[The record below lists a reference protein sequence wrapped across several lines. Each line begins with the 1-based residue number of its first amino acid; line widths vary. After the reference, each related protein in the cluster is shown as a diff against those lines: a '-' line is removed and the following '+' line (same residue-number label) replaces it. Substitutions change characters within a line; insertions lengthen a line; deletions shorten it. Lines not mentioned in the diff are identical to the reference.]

1 MLSSPE
7 TWKEFFEIYYRDE
20 LNKLAD
26 SVELNGSRSLYVNF
40 LKDLAIFREGR
51 LAEELLDMPDVV
63 MRHANEGLA
72 IAENIHDVS
81 LEGCVARFTNLPLSR
96 RILIR
101 DLRSEHI
108 AKFVAIE
115 GIVRKVTEVRP
126 KVVRAAFA
134 CSSCGKVVHVD
145 QEDAQLKPPFECR
158 ACKGKRFVFLP
169 EESISIDS
177 QRIRI
182 QEYPENLRGGE
193 QPQQIDVMLEG
204 DLTGRVNPGDRVI
217 INGIVRAKPR
227 LIGQRKL
234 AHMDIHL
241 EGNSIEILQQ
251 EYEEFEITEED
262 RKRIIELSEDPRI
275 YEKIVASIAP
285 SIYGH
290 EDIKLAI
297 ALQLFGGVPKKLPD
311 GTEIRGDIHVLLVGD
326 PGVAKCVDY
335 NTEVLLSD
343 GSLVKIGDLVNSEL
357 RNGKIRK
364 IDDGVY
370 AETNLDI
377 ISLDSRFLKSRICR
391 ADIVWKRK
399 APETMY
405 KIRTKTG
412 RMIRVTPT
420 HPFFTIKNGRFVT
433 VRAKDLNKGDLI
445 AAPRTI
451 PVFGSP
457 QPLPNSFEKS
467 KSNNAVRLKLPEKTS
482 PEFWRFIALF
492 IAEGYAQKSESG
504 CATVFFTNN
513 DEKLLS
519 EFLMYAKK
527 LGLNPNVRNPHK
539 GKSAREVI
547 VPGVELY
554 NFFELLGIVGK
565 SREKRVPDLLFKCS
579 RDEIRAFLS
588 AFFDAEAS
596 VDRKKPKITVTS
608 ASQELLRQIQ
618 HLLLRFGII
627 SQLHETQSRATN
639 SRTPE
644 MRTYFRLTI
653 TGENALKF
661 VREIG
666 FTVDC
671 KRSLCVWQTKK
682 TNPNLDVVPD
692 LSVLLRETRRLL
704 GLTQSECGVERT
716 TYQHLERGDR
726 KPSRDTL
733 TKVVKAFRKRV
744 DENGHDV
751 RAEFNVK
758 FLELLADSDIFWD
771 EVVEI
776 TTYRPEHPYV
786 YDLQVLEHHNF
797 IANDIFVHNSQILR
811 YVHRIAPRSV
821 YTTGKGTTTAG
832 LTATATRDEYDGR
845 WTLEA
850 GALVLADK
858 GVALVDEI
866 DKMRSEDRSALHEAM
881 EQQSYHPSFEITLAD
896 GSKHKIG
903 EFVDRLFEKFP
914 ERKVK
919 GIDCE
924 ILRTDDLG
932 IEILTTDFGGVF
944 KTRVDRVSRHKAPDY
959 FVRIKY
965 SNGREILVTPEHPV
979 FVFRDGKITTVEASK
994 VKAGDFAPAVISC
1007 EFEGRSE
1014 LQKHVSRGR
1023 KEVTLPDSVDECF
1036 ATFLGFFASEG
1047 YSFAGSSMEVGLS
1060 NTNSAV
1066 ILEMKEAMQKSF
1078 GVEPIDYTGVNRT
1091 LRLVSKPVYEFMHIN
1106 FPELMRK
1113 SKRKRIPA
1121 SILSAD
1127 LDTRVAFLR
1136 AAFMGDGSVE
1146 SEALCYRTS
1155 SRGLAEDYQ
1164 DLLLTLGIHSRI
1176 VVDSSTNSYKVYIT
1190 GDCLERFVEM
1200 VLKEIKGQNEKVKWL
1215 IERSKRNLRKRELR
1229 SRSLTSLTKHDVLP
1243 PYVGELIKA
1252 CLKKLGMK
1260 YDGYFHEHLIGNYGV
1275 NRIIVERYIEAIERR
1290 IEEVEGSL
1298 DAQSLRELR
1307 EKLGYSQQRV
1317 AELIGVTRST
1327 IDYAERGGYSEEK
1340 RKTLLQKLRIGI
1352 KQVISEV
1359 RESLEKV
1366 KAMEKFRWLRIKEV
1380 EIVPNEGEYRTDWVY
1395 DVTVEP
1401 THTFI
1406 SHGLVL
1412 HNTVSVAKAGINAV
1426 LRARCALLG
1435 AANPKYGRFD
1445 RYAPIAEQID
1455 LSPTLLSRFD
1465 LIFVLTD
1472 DPDEVRDR
1480 MLAEH
1485 ILKTH
1490 ELGEKLEKLKN
1501 IVSTEYTKEELEA
1514 QAEEITPAIDPEL
1527 LRKYIAYS
1535 KRTVFPVLTEEAKE
1549 RIIDFYV
1556 SLRSKAKDNSAV
1568 PVTARQLEA
1577 LIRLA
1582 EASARLR
1589 LSDYVTAEDVERVIR
1604 IVRKSL
1610 EQIAIDPET
1619 GEIDID
1625 YAFTGTS
1632 KSQRDKIMIIRKIV
1646 EELESMHE
1654 KGAPE
1659 EEILRMAEE
1668 EGINPH
1674 KAKEI
1679 LSKMKERGDIYSPRI
1694 GYYRVVRRD

>member
-1 MLSSPE
+1 MFSSPDI
-7 TWKEFFEIYYRDE
+7 WREFFEAYYRDE

-26 SVELNGSRSLYVNF
+26 SIEMNGSRSLYVNF
-40 LKDLAIFREGR
+40 LRDLAIFREGR
-51 LAEELLDMPDVV
+51 LAEELLEMPDVV

-81 LEGCVARFTNLPLSR
+81 LEGCIARFINLPLSR
-96 RILIR
+96 RILVR

-134 CSSCGKVVHVD
+134 CSSCGKVVYVD
-145 QEDAQLKPPFECR
+145 QDDSQLKPPFECR

-177 QRIRI
+177 QRIKI

-204 DLTGRVNPGDRVI
+204 DLTGKVNPGDRVI
-217 INGIVRAKPR
+217 VNGIVRAKPR
-227 LIGQRKL
+227 AIGSRKL

-262 RKRIIELSEDPRI
+262 RKRIIELSEDPDIYNRI
-275 YEKIVASIAP
+275 IASIAP

-290 EDIKLAI
+290 EDVKLAI

-357 RNGKIRK
+357 KNGKTRK

-377 ISLDSRFLKSRICR
+377 ISLDSRLLKSRVSK
-391 ADIVWKRK
+391 ANIVWKRR
-399 APETMY
+399 APEIMY

-412 RMIRVTPT
+412 RMLRVTPT
-420 HPFFTIKNGRFVT
+420 HPFFTIKNGKFVT
-433 VRAKDLNKGDLI
+433 IRAKDLNKGDLI
-445 AAPRTI
+445 ATPRKI
-451 PVFGSP
+451 PVFGFP
-457 QPLPNSFEKS
+457 QLLPNSFEKS
-467 KSNNAVRLKLPEKTS
+467 KSNNAVKLRLPERTS

-492 IAEGYAQKSESG
+492 IAEGYAQKSKSG
-504 CATVFFTNN
+504 CAIFFTNN
-513 DEKLLS
+513 DEKLIG
-519 EFLMYAKK
+519 EFFTYAEK
-527 LGLNPNVRNPHK
+527 LGLNPSIRNPHK

-547 VPGVELY
+547 VSGVEFY
-554 NFFELLGIVGK
+554 NFLELLGIAGK
-565 SREKRVPDLLFKCS
+565 SREKKVPDLLFRCS
-579 RDEIRAFLS
+579 KDEIKAFLS
-588 AFFDAEAS
+588 AFFDAEAR
-596 VDRKKPKITVTS
+596 VDRKRPKITVTS
-608 ASQELLRQIQ
+608 ASKELLRQIQ

-627 SQLHETQSRATN
+627 SQLHETQSRATD

-661 VREIG
+661 AKEIG
-666 FTVDC
+666 FTVDY
-671 KRSLCVWQTKK
+671 KKVLCGWQTAK
-682 TNPNLDVVPD
+682 NPNLDVMPK
-692 LSVLLRETRRLL
+692 LSTILKETRELL
-704 GLTQSECGVERT
+704 NLTQSECGVRRT

-726 KPSRDTL
+726 KPSRETL
-733 TKVVKAFRKRV
+733 AKVVGAFKKRIG
-744 DENGHDV
+744 DNGHGI
-751 RAEFNVK
+751 AEFNVR
-758 FLELLADSDIFWD
+758 FLELLAHSDIFWD

-776 TTYRPEHPYV
+776 TTYKPEHPYV

-903 EFVDRLFEKFP
+903 EFVDSLFERFP
-914 ERKVK
+914 ERKIR
-919 GIDCE
+919 GINCE
-924 ILRTDDLG
+924 ILRTGDLG
-932 IEILTTDFGGVF
+932 IEILTTDFERVF
-944 KTRVDRVSRHKAPDY
+944 RVKVDRVSRHRAPDY

-965 SNGREILVTPEHPV
+965 SNGREIVVTPEHPV
-979 FVFRDGKITTVEASK
+979 FVFRNGRITTVEALN
-994 VKAGDFAPAVISC
+994 VKAGDFAPAVNSC
-1007 EFEGRSE
+1007 EFKGSE
-1014 LQKHVSRGR
+1014 LQKHVSGYAV
-1023 KEVTLPDSVDECF
+1023 KVGPSNNPVTLETKTMRKQIDCTAKP
-1036 ATFLGFFASEG
+1036 TSE
-1047 YSFAGSSMEVGLS
+1047 
-1060 NTNSAV
+1060 
-1066 ILEMKEAMQKSF
+1066 
-1078 GVEPIDYTGVNRT
+1078 
-1091 LRLVSKPVYEFMHIN
+1091 LVYVMHVN
-1106 FPELMRK
+1106 FPKFGE
-1113 SKRKRIPA
+1113 SEEKRIPA
-1121 SILSAD
+1121 SIFSAD
-1127 LDTRVAFLR
+1127 MDSRAAFLR
-1136 AAFMGDGSVE
+1136 AAFMEDGRE
-1146 SEALCYRTS
+1146 SDGFCYITS
-1155 SRGLAEDYQ
+1155 SRELAEDYQ

-1176 VVDSSTNSYKVYIT
+1176 VDSTNSYKVYIAEDSL
-1190 GDCLERFVEM
+1190 GEFVN
-1200 VLKEIKGQNEKVKWL
+1200 VLKFNGDGKVKRL
-1215 IERSKRNLRKRELR
+1215 IERSRNYRGQEVPQ
-1229 SRSLTSLTKHDVLP
+1229 H
-1243 PYVGELIKA
+1243 VGEMIKN

-1260 YDGYFHEHLIGNYGV
+1260 YEYIHERLIDSCINTV
-1275 NRIIVERYIEAIERR
+1275 VVERYAEAIKKRIKELERVLEDFAFDTR
-1290 IEEVEGSL
+1290 
-1298 DAQSLRELR
+1298 SLRELR
-1307 EKLGYSQQRV
+1307 EKLNYSQQKV

-1340 RKTLLQKLRIGI
+1340 RMALLQKLRMGI
-1352 KQVISEV
+1352 KEVISEV
-1359 RESLEKV
+1359 KEDLEKI
-1366 KAMEKFRWLRIKEV
+1366 KAIKKFRWLKVEEV
-1380 EIVPNEGEYRTDWVY
+1380 EIVPNEGKYKADWVY

-1406 SHGLVL
+1406 SHGLIL

-1472 DPDEVRDR
+1472 EPDEEKDR
-1480 MLAEH
+1480 KLAEH
-1485 ILKTH
+1485 ILKAH

-1514 QAEEITPAIDPEL
+1514 QAEEIKPAIDPDL
-1527 LRKYIAYS
+1527 LRKYIAYA

-1549 RIIDFYV
+1549 RIIDFYI
-1556 SLRSKAKDNSAV
+1556 SLRSKAKDNSAM
-1568 PVTARQLEA
+1568 PITARQLEA

-1589 LSDYVTAEDVERVIR
+1589 LSDYVTAEDVERVVK

-1632 KSQRDKIMIIRKIV
+1632 KSQRDRILILRKII
-1646 EELESMHE
+1646 EELETTHE

-1659 EEILRMAEE
+1659 EEVLRMAEE
-1668 EGINPH
+1668 EGIDAH

-1679 LSKMKERGDIYSPRI
+1679 LAKMRERGDVYSPRI